1 MPDSTLAGAPK
12 SCYIGVVS
20 PFPLWALLILAL
32 AGPAAAGQIEAP
44 VNARRA
50 PGSQAGSIG
59 AAAGA
64 PVPIQLSVPSL
75 AVVSSPGLAHVPAAA
90 PAPVQAAAQP
100 VLTAAAPVPILPK
113 SSVAPVQPRALAR
126 ARVPSAAAPDASG
139 PGAGIDAGRVLFD
152 RGPGK
157 VLDPDLL
164 PEGIYSPEI
173 MSAAREAGLV
183 FELTP
188 ATLGRMK
195 PGVEHNYVIA
205 RNTDGTIA
213 MTVGRLAA
221 GNVKETGVKH
231 VALGGG
237 RAVLFSGGLR
247 IDPLTGRPSLDFN
260 SGMYSQ
266 VGLDPAWKPTPENAR
281 SLAAH
286 AQAILGAPVDVVDHF
301 ENRPVAFRSP
311 RSVVRTGAS
320 RADGWTV
327 DGLPARRLSGGAFK
341 EVLIHPLDSSLVI
354 KLFSEI
360 GAKDAAGSLAEKRLE
375 LRNLGPLLRI
385 GRAPRVVSDGALEL
399 QAPSR
404 GERTTGYI
412 LQERVD
418 GRELGDL
425 LRDRDPAV
433 RAAALTEVRALF
445 DDLVAARIK
454 LEDRV
459 KMSENISIGRA
470 GRGARK
476 AWVLDAGEATHAA
489 PRGRLDALLGRP
501 DPLRAYYDAV
511 LADLIAL
518 RR

>member
-1 MPDSTLAGAPK
+1 MR
-12 SCYIGVVS
+12 
-20 PFPLWALLILAL
+20 
-32 AGPAAAGQIEAP
+32 AGQIEAP
-44 VNARRA
+44 VGSRRA

-75 AVVSSPGLAHVPAAA
+75 TAAAA
-90 PAPVQAAAQP
+90 PGPAPVLAAAPVPVQAAAVQP
-100 VLTAAAPVPILPK
+100 ARPAAAPVPALPR
-113 SSVAPVQPRALAR
+113 SAVAPVPPRAIAR
-126 ARVPSAAAPDASG
+126 TGLSAASAPDSSG
-139 PGAGIDAGRVLFD
+139 PGAEIGAGFDAGRVLFD

-157 VLDPDLL
+157 VLDPALL

-173 MSAAREAGLV
+173 MSAARESGLV

-188 ATLGRMK
+188 ATLGGMK
-195 PGVEHNYVIA
+195 PGVAHNYVIV
-205 RNTDGTIA
+205 RNPDGTIA

-237 RAVLFSGGLR
+237 RAVLFSGGIR
-247 IDPLTGRPSLDFN
+247 VDPVTGRPSLDFN

-266 VGLDPAWKPTPENAR
+266 VGLDPAWEPTPANAR

-301 ENRPVAFRSP
+301 KDRPVEFRSP
-311 RSVVRTGAS
+311 RSVVRRGAS
-320 RADGWTV
+320 RAGGWEV

-354 KLFSEI
+354 KLFSET

-385 GRAPRVVSDGALEL
+385 GRAPRVVENGALEL
-399 QAPSR
+399 QAPAR
-404 GERTTGYI
+404 GKRTAGYI

-433 RAAALTEVRALF
+433 RARALTQTRALF

-459 KMSENISIGRA
+459 KMSENISIGRT
-470 GRGARK
+470 GRGAAK
-476 AWVLDAGEATHAA
+476 AWVLDAGEATLAA

>member
-1 MPDSTLAGAPK
+1 M
-12 SCYIGVVS
+12 S
-20 PFPLWALLILAL
+20 PFPLRALLSLAL
-32 AGPAAAGQIEAP
+32 VLPASAGQIEAP

-64 PVPIQLSVPSL
+64 PLPIQLSVPSL
-75 AVVSSPGLAHVPAAA
+75 TAVSAPGLAPVLAAA
-90 PAPVQAAAQP
+90 PAPVQAAAIQP
-100 VLTAAAPVPILPK
+100 VRTAAAPVPVLPA
-113 SSVAPVQPRALAR
+113 SALAPVQPRALAQ
-126 ARVPSAAAPDASG
+126 ARMPAAAAPGAAG
-139 PGAGIDAGRVLFD
+139 PGAAIGVDAGRILFD

-183 FELTP
+183 YELTP
-188 ATLGRMK
+188 ATLRRMK
-195 PGVEHNYVIA
+195 PGVEHNYVIV
-205 RNTDGTIA
+205 RNPDGTIA

-237 RAVLFSGGLR
+237 RAVLFSGGAR
-247 IDPLTGRPSLDFN
+247 VDPVTGRPSLDFN

-266 VGLDPAWKPTPENAR
+266 VGLDPAWEPTPANAR

-301 ENRPVAFRSP
+301 EKRPVAFRSP
-311 RSVVRTGAS
+311 RSVVRRGAS
-320 RADGWTV
+320 RAEGWTV
-327 DGLPARRLSGGAFK
+327 DGLPARRLSGGGFK

-375 LRNLGPLLRI
+375 LRNLGPLLRA

-404 GERTTGYI
+404 GKRTVGYI

-433 RAAALTEVRALF
+433 RSGALKEVRALF
-445 DDLVAARIK
+445 DDLVAARVK

-459 KMSENISIGRA
+459 KMRENISIGRTGA
-470 GRGARK
+470 GGAAK
-476 AWVLDAGEATHAA
+476 AWVLDAGEATLAA
-489 PRGRLDALLGRP
+489 PRGGLDKLLGRP
-501 DPLRAYYDAV
+501 DPLRAYYDGV
-511 LADLIAL
+511 LSDLEKK
-518 RR
+518 